1 MASIERTAYPRFK
14 RMFTTEQ
21 LHVCFTPTAAEIA
34 FVQTN
39 VRVSGHQLTCL
50 ALLKSLQWLGYFP
63 ALATLPDELVQHVR
77 QALRLDEEVPLGYDE
92 PRTLYRHHQMIR
104 THLGITSWGKAARR
118 LALTAVETAAAT
130 MDNPADLIN
139 VALETLS
146 QQRYELPAFSTLDRL
161 VRRVR
166 TLVNQR
172 FFAHLLAQ
180 LSDTQKEALDALLQI
195 PAGASRSPYQRLKH
209 VPRSPT
215 IKHLQE
221 WLAQLDWLTSLG
233 ESEAL
238 LAHLPPLKRKHF
250 AAEARALDASEIRK
264 FTAPKRYT
272 LLLCLIQRAQVQV
285 RDQLAL
291 MFIKRMQKI
300 HTRAKEQLELWRV
313 AQREKTAQLVG
324 LLAAVVTVSAAAAD
338 DTAAGQA
345 VRGLLATHGEAP
357 QLLLDCEQVVAAT
370 SDHYQP
376 FVWSQYRADRSAL
389 FRLIKAL
396 QFGSTSQ
403 DQSLVEALNFLRTH
417 ETRRGDWLPDEV
429 DLSFASERWQK
440 TVQARQ
446 DGLPMLHRRHF
457 EACVFVH
464 LAAELKTG
472 DLCIAGSD
480 EYADYRTQ
488 LLSWE
493 ECEPL
498 VPEYCQVLGM
508 PATATDFVIGL
519 QDWLTQTAEAVD
531 AGYPDNEQLI
541 IDEQGRPRLHKLPT
555 REARPSVVALEAA
568 LASRL
573 PERNVIDVLA
583 NVAHYTNWPRHFG
596 PLSGSEPKL
605 DNPLVRYLLTVF
617 TYGCN
622 LGPTQAARHLR
633 GLATGHELS
642 FVNQRHINAAKLNAA
657 MVDII
662 NAYTEFPLPKL
673 WGAGTAAAADG
684 TKYELYEQNLLAEY
698 HIRYGGYGGI
708 AYHHIAD
715 NYVALFSH
723 FIPCGTWEAI
733 YILEGLLQN
742 ASELQPET
750 VHADTQG
757 QSTPV
762 YALAHLLGIKLMPRI
777 RNWKDLIFYRPT
789 ATTTFQHIDAL
800 FTDVIDWKLIEV
812 HWQDLL
818 RVVLSIRA
826 GKVSSVTLLRKL
838 RNESRKNRLYQAFRE
853 LGRVVRTVFLLQY
866 VSDPALRQQITA
878 MTNKMESYNGFAK
891 WFFFGNDGIL
901 GENDPE
907 EQEKFIKYNDLVAN
921 AVIFQNVIDLSRA
934 LRELMDEGYPLQRE
948 DVQALSPYLT
958 QHIKRFGDYFVDL
971 SDAPP
976 PLSEIELTL
985 TF

>member
-14 RMFTTEQ
+14 RTFTAEQ
-21 LHVCFTPTAAEIA
+21 LHAFFTPTTAEIA

-39 VRVSGHQLTCL
+39 VRVAGHQLTCL
-50 ALLKSLQWLGYFP
+50 VLLKSLQWLGYFP
-63 ALATLPDELVQHVR
+63 SLATIPVELVRHVR
-77 QALRLDEEVPLGYDE
+77 QALRLDEEAPLGYDE

-104 THLGITSWGKAARR
+104 AHLSITSWGKAGRR

-161 VRRVR
+161 ARRVR

-172 FFAHLLAQ
+172 FFTRLLAQ
-180 LSDTQKEALDALLQI
+180 ISDAQKEALEALLQT
-195 PAGASRSPYQRLKH
+195 PAGATRSSYQRLKQ

-221 WLAQLDWLTSLG
+221 WLSQLEWLTSLG
-233 ESEAL
+233 ESDAL

-300 HTRAKEQLELWRV
+300 QTRAKEQLERWRV
-313 AQREKTAQLVG
+313 EQREKTAHLVG
-324 LLAAVVTVSAAAAD
+324 LLAAVVLVSEAAAN

-345 VRGLLATHGEAP
+345 VRGLLASHGDAP
-357 QLLLDCEQVVAAT
+357 QLRADCEQVIAAT
-370 SDHYQP
+370 NDHYQP
-376 FVWSQYRADRSAL
+376 FVWPQYRADRSAL

-396 QFGSTSQ
+396 TFSSTSQ
-403 DQSLVEALNFLRTH
+403 DQSLVEALNFLLTH
-417 ETRRGDWLPDEV
+417 EVRRGDWLPDEV
-429 DLSFASERWQK
+429 DFSFASERWQK
-440 TVQARQ
+440 TVRARQ
-446 DGLPMLHRRHF
+446 EGLPVLHRRHF
-457 EACVFVH
+457 EACLFVY

-488 LLSWE
+488 LLAWE

-498 VPEYCQVLGM
+498 VPEYCRALGM
-508 PATATDFVIGL
+508 PTTATDFVSGL
-519 QDWLTQTAEAVD
+519 QDWLTQTAESVD
-531 AGYPDNEQLI
+531 AGYPDNEQLV
-541 IDEQGRPRLHKLPT
+541 IDEQGRPRLQKLT
-555 REARPSVVALEAA
+555 AQEARPSVQALEAA
-568 LASRL
+568 LVSRL

-583 NVAHYTNWPRHFG
+583 NVAHYTTWPRHFG

-605 DNPLVRYLLTVF
+605 ENPLVRYLLTVF

-642 FVNQRHINAAKLNAA
+642 FVNRRHINAAKLNAA
-657 MVDII
+657 MVDVI

-698 HIRYGGYGGI
+698 HVRYGGYGGI

-742 ASELQPET
+742 ASEVQPET

-762 YALAHLLGIKLMPRI
+762 FALAHLLGIKLMPRI

-789 ATTTFQHIDAL
+789 ATTTFQHIDGL
-800 FTDVIDWKLIEV
+800 FTEVVDWKLIEV

-934 LRELMDEGYPLQRE
+934 LRELIAEGYPVQRE

-958 QHIKRFGDYFVDL
+958 RHIKRFGDYFVDL
-971 SDAPP
+971 SVPPP

-985 TF
+985 AF